1 MSIQGIEALN
11 YNNLLNYVQS
21 VNNSSVPISDFKK
34 ILSVAANQQTKK
46 AENFVT
52 AEQSL
57 KEIYPGLKY
66 QVLDASQFTYFNR
79 LDFPTSKLYGD
90 VIDETTI
97 DQLKSWKPKTRTS
110 NGFEPWVQTELEKIP
125 IGAHVVLINPN
136 VQKKMEQ
143 DTGYAKKIT
152 EKIQKY
158 FDDDIRLNAAI
169 DPESV
174 KSMSQLVSITED
186 GEIGF
191 HETVCDGPSPM
202 SSDGEKAKA
211 ITQASDKKQNL
222 LSELRNIPLATAMP
236 ILEKMQT
243 TSILQDY
250 NYAYQLY
257 GLSQKRKIENGE
269 IV

>member
-21 VNNSSVPISDFKK
+21 INNSSVPISDFKK
-34 ILSVAANQQTKK
+34 VLSAAASHQ
-46 AENFVT
+46 AEKEETFVS
-52 AEQSL
+52 AEKSL

-90 VIDETTI
+90 IIDETTI
-97 DQLKSWKPKTRTS
+97 NQLKSWKPKTQTS

-125 IGAHVVLINPN
+125 IGAHVVLIHPN
-136 VQKKMEQ
+136 IQKKMEQ
-143 DTGYAKKIT
+143 DTDYAKKIA

-202 SSDGEKAKA
+202 SSDNEKAKA
-211 ITQASDKKQNL
+211 ISQASDKKQNL
-222 LSELRNIPLATAMP
+222 LNDLRNIPLVTALP
-236 ILEKMQT
+236 ILKKMQT
-243 TSILQDY
+243 TSIQQDY
-250 NYAYQLY
+250 SYAYQLY

>member
-1 MSIQGIEALN
+1 MSIQGIETLN

-21 VNNSSVPISDFKK
+21 INNSSIPISEFKK
-34 ILSVAANQQTKK
+34 VLSAAASQQTEKT
-46 AENFVT
+46 ETFVS

-57 KEIYPGLKY
+57 KERYPGLKY

-90 VIDETTI
+90 IIDETTI
-97 DQLKSWKPKTRTS
+97 NQLKSWKPKTQTS

-125 IGAHVVLINPN
+125 IGAHVVLIHPN

-143 DTGYAKKIT
+143 DTEYAKKIN

-174 KSMSQLVSITED
+174 KSMSQLVTITED

-202 SSDGEKAKA
+202 SSDDEKAKA
-211 ITQASDKKQNL
+211 TSQASDKKHNL
-222 LSELRNIPLATAMP
+222 LAELRNIPLATALP
-236 ILEKMQT
+236 ALEETQT
-243 TSILQDY
+243 ASIQQDY
-250 NYAYQLY
+250 RYAYQLY

-269 IV
+269 II

>member
-1 MSIQGIEALN
+1 MSIQGIGALN

-21 VNNSSVPISDFKK
+21 INNSSVPISDFKK
-34 ILSVAANQQTKK
+34 VLSAASQQAGKT
-46 AENFVT
+46 ETFVS

-57 KEIYPGLKY
+57 KEIYPGLNY

-79 LDFPTSKLYGD
+79 LDFPTSRLYD
-90 VIDETTI
+90 DIIDETTI
-97 DQLKSWKPKTRTS
+97 NQLKSWKPKAQTS
-110 NGFEPWVQTELEKIP
+110 NGYEPWVQMELEKIP
-125 IGAHVVLINPN
+125 IGAHVVLIHPN

-143 DTGYAKKIT
+143 DTDYAKKIVA
-152 EKIQKY
+152 KIQKY

-191 HETVCDGPSPM
+191 HETVCDGPSAN
-202 SSDGEKAKA
+202 SSDNNKVKTL
-211 ITQASDKKQNL
+211 TQASDNKRSL
-222 LSELRNIPLATAMP
+222 LNDLGKNTLATELP
-236 ILEKMQT
+236 ILEKLHT
-243 TSILQDY
+243 TSMQQDY
-250 NYAYQLY
+250 SYAYQVF
-257 GLSQKRKIENGE
+257 GLSMKRKIENDE

>member
-1 MSIQGIEALN
+1 MSLQGIEALN
-11 YNNLLNYVQS
+11 YNNLLNYVQNS
-21 VNNSSVPISDFKK
+21 NNSSVPISDFKK
-34 ILSVAANQQTKK
+34 VLCAAASQQTEK
-46 AENFVT
+46 AETFVS

-90 VIDETTI
+90 IIDETTI
-97 DQLKSWKPKTRTS
+97 NQLKSWKPKTQTS
-110 NGFEPWVQTELEKIP
+110 NGFEPWVQTELVKIP
-125 IGAHVVLINPN
+125 IGAHVVLIHPN

-143 DTGYAKKIT
+143 DTDYAKKIA

-202 SSDGEKAKA
+202 SSNDEKAKA
-211 ITQASDKKQNL
+211 ISQASDKKQNL
-222 LSELRNIPLATAMP
+222 LNELQNLPLATALT
-236 ILEKMQT
+236 ILEKVPT
-243 TSILQDY
+243 TSIQQDY
-250 NYAYQLY
+250 SYAYQLY

>member
-1 MSIQGIEALN
+1 
-11 YNNLLNYVQS
+11 
-21 VNNSSVPISDFKK
+21 
-34 ILSVAANQQTKK
+34 
-46 AENFVT
+46 
-52 AEQSL
+52 
-57 KEIYPGLKY
+57 
-66 QVLDASQFTYFNR
+66 
-79 LDFPTSKLYGD
+79 
-90 VIDETTI
+90 
-97 DQLKSWKPKTRTS
+97 
-110 NGFEPWVQTELEKIP
+110 LEKIP

-143 DTGYAKKIT
+143 DTDYAKKIT

-202 SSDGEKAKA
+202 SSDEKTKA

-222 LSELRNIPLATAMP
+222 LNELRNMPLATALP
-236 ILEKMQT
+236 ILEKIQT
-243 TSILQDY
+243 TSIQQDY
-250 NYAYQLY
+250 SYAYQLY

>member
-21 VNNSSVPISDFKK
+21 INNSSVPISDFKK
-34 ILSVAANQQTKK
+34 VLNTVASQQSEKT
-46 AENFVT
+46 ENFVS

-79 LDFPTSKLYGD
+79 LDFPTSKLYSD
-90 VIDETTI
+90 IIDETTI
-97 DQLKSWKPKTRTS
+97 NQLKTWKPKTRTS

-143 DTGYAKKIT
+143 DTDYAKKIT

-202 SSDGEKAKA
+202 SSDEKTKA
-211 ITQASDKKQNL
+211 ITQANDKKQNL
-222 LSELRNIPLATAMP
+222 LNELRNMPLATALP
-236 ILEKMQT
+236 ILEKIQT
-243 TSILQDY
+243 TSIQQDY
-250 NYAYQLY
+250 SYAYQLY